1 MPRDTSRRSVLKAI
15 GATATVPGIVGT
27 AAGRGNAPTPR
38 YAAFNV
44 VNLETEQVQEP
55 GDPQAEAAARVVQEA
70 DPDVLVVNE
79 LANNIQEATV
89 DDGVPTAQTNIE
101 AFVDNYLSEP
111 QAPQLD
117 GIDYEYTLQPESN
130 TGLLPEED
138 YDFNKDGEAGARP
151 GDAFGFGFYPGQY
164 AFGIASTFPFDEDA
178 IRSFQE
184 FEWADMPGNL
194 IPVAGD
200 EGVATDPGEE
210 ETAIYLTEAEL
221 DAFRLSSK
229 THVDV
234 PFDVDGE
241 TVHGLF
247 SHPTPTG
254 FDGLNNFNGRW
265 NHDENRFWADYVA
278 GADYIYDD
286 SGTGGGLDDDASY
299 VLLGD
304 MNAGPGDEPLDPAAE
319 FFVDNDDFDSRSLPT
334 SPGGATL
341 GNRYATAN
349 FGGDGSKVDWVLPS
363 PDLSKRASSVVW
375 PNPNADK
382 RGLADDAIA
391 ASDHRLVWADV
402 AAKPGAP
409 GNGGGRGKG
418 RGRGNR

>member
-1 MPRDTSRRSVLKAI
+1 MQQQTSRRSILKAI
-15 GATATVPGIVGT
+15 GATAAVSGIAGT

-38 YAAFNV
+38 FVAFNIED
-44 VNLETEQVQEP
+44 LGTEQVQEP
-55 GDPQAEAAARVVQEA
+55 GDPQAAAATRVIQEV

-89 DDGVPTAQTNIE
+89 EDVPTEQTNIE
-101 AFVDNYLSEP
+101 AFVENYLSES
-111 QAPQLD
+111 QGKNLE

-130 TGLLPEED
+130 TGLLPETD
-138 YDFNKDGEAGARP
+138 YDFNKDGEAGQRP

-164 AFGIASTFPFDEDA
+164 AFGIASKFPFDEDA

-184 FEWADMPGNL
+184 FLWNDMPDNL
-194 IPVAGD
+194 IPV
-200 EGVATDPGEE
+200 EGEDDVDTDG
-210 ETAIYLTEAEL
+210 IYLIEDEL

-229 THVDV
+229 THIDV

-254 FDGLNNFNGRW
+254 FDFENNFNGRW

-286 SGTGGGLDDDASY
+286 AGTEGGLDDDASY

-304 MNAGPGDEPLDPAAE
+304 MNAGPGDEPLDPATKYFIE
-319 FFVDNDDFDSRSLPT
+319 NDDFNTRSLPT
-334 SPGGATL
+334 SPSGAQK
-341 GNRYATAN
+341 GNKYATAE
-349 FGGDGSKVDWVLPS
+349 FSSGIAHVDWVLPS
-363 PDLSKRASSVVW
+363 PDLSLRSSSVVW
-375 PNPNADK
+375 PNSKGQK
-382 RGLADDAIA
+382 RGLADDVAE
-391 ASDHRLVWADV
+391 ASDHRLIWADI
-402 AAKPGAP
+402 ATK
-409 GNGGGRGKG
+409 
-418 RGRGNR
+418 

>member
-1 MPRDTSRRSVLKAI
+1 VLKAI
-15 GATATVPGIVGT
+15 GATAAVPGIVGT

-44 VNLETEQVQEP
+44 VNLETQQVQQP
-55 GDPQAEAAARVVQEA
+55 GDEQAEAAARVVQEV

-79 LANNIQEATV
+79 LANNIQEGTV
-89 DDGVPTAQTNIE
+89 DDTVPTEQTNIQ

-111 QAPQLD
+111 QEKNLE
-117 GIDYEYTLQPESN
+117 GIDYEHTLQPESN
-130 TGLLPEED
+130 TGLLPETD
-138 YDFNKDGEAGARP
+138 YDFNKDGESGQRP

-164 AFGIASTFPFDEDA
+164 AFGIASKFPFDEDA

-184 FEWADMPGNL
+184 FLWADMPGNL

-200 EGVATDPGEE
+200 DGVVTEDPPSED
-210 ETAIYLTEAEL
+210 ETAIYLVEEEL

-229 THVDV
+229 THIDV

-254 FDGLNNFNGRW
+254 FDFQNNFNGRW

-286 SGTGGGLDDDASY
+286 SGTHGGLDDEASY

-304 MNAGPGDEPLDPAAE
+304 MNAGPGDEPLDPATKY
-319 FFVDNDDFDSRSLPT
+319 FVDNDDFNSRSLPT

-341 GNRYATAN
+341 GNQYATAN

-375 PNPNADK
+375 PNPDANK

-402 AAKPGAP
+402 AVKPGSP
-409 GNGGGRGKG
+409 GNGGRRGKDRG
-418 RGRGNR
+418 GGGGRGNR

>member
-1 MPRDTSRRSVLKAI
+1 MPHQTSRRSVLKAI
-15 GATATVPGIVGT
+15 GAAAAVPGIVGT

-44 VNLETEQVQEP
+44 VELGTQQVQEP
-55 GDPQAEAAARVVQEA
+55 GDEQAEAAARVIQEV

-89 DDGVPTAQTNIE
+89 NDVPTDQTNIE
-101 AFVDNYLSEP
+101 AFVENYLSEP
-111 QAPQLD
+111 QGKNLE
-117 GIDYEYTLQPESN
+117 GIEYEHTLQPESN
-130 TGLLPEED
+130 TGVLPEEE
-138 YDFNKDGEAGARP
+138 YDFNKNGEFGRP
-151 GDAFGFGFYPGQY
+151 GDAFGFGTYPGQY
-164 AFGIASTFPFDEDA
+164 AFGIASRYPFDEDA
-178 IRSFQE
+178 IRSFQK
-184 FEWADMPGNL
+184 FLWADMPDNL

-200 EGVATDPGEE
+200 EGVDTEDS
-210 ETAIYLTEAEL
+210 IYLTEEEL
-221 DAFRLSSK
+221 EVYRLSSK
-229 THVDV
+229 THIDV

-247 SHPTPTG
+247 SHPTPAV
-254 FDGLNNFNGRW
+254 FDFDNNFNGRW

-286 SGTGGGLDDDASY
+286 SGTEGGLDDDASY

-304 MNAGPGDEPLDPAAE
+304 MNAGPGDEPLDPATKY
-319 FFVDNDDFDSRSLPT
+319 FVDNDDFNSRSLPT

-341 GNRYATAN
+341 GNQYATAD
-349 FGGDGSKVDWVLPS
+349 FGGEGSKVDWVLPS

-375 PNPNADK
+375 PNPNANK
-382 RGLADDAIA
+382 RGLADDVAD
-391 ASDHRLVWADV
+391 ASDHRLVWADIAV
-402 AAKPGAP
+402 QPGSSE
-409 GNGGGRGKG
+409 GGRG